1 MSDTVCSSG
10 DKRGRTVAE
19 VGERR
24 GNKGEE
30 SFGITNCLRL
40 SLMDE
45 RWKSERRKLAGGS
58 VALLLELLVAI
69 EVSPIDVGGCGT
81 TWLLTEADF
90 LP

>member
-1 MSDTVCSSG
+1 V
-10 DKRGRTVAE
+10 VE

-30 SFGITNCLRL
+30 RFGITNCLRL
-40 SLMDE
+40 SLIDE
-45 RWKSERRKLAGGS
+45 RWKSVLRKLAGGS
-58 VALLLELLVAI
+58 VALLLVLLVVL
-69 EVSPIDVGGCGT
+69 EVAPIDVGGCGT